1 MDLAQIVK
9 VARGD
14 APADLVL
21 RNAKLINVYTSEIY
35 ETDVVIAGDKVIAL
49 GPDYQARDEIDLAGR
64 YVAPGF
70 IDGHVH
76 IESSMVTPPQFARV
90 VVPRGTTTVV
100 SDPHEIANVCG
111 LPGIHYMLDAS
122 EKLPL
127 TVYANAS
134 SCVPATQMGTA
145 GAALDAA
152 QLATLL
158 DHPRVLGLAEMMNY
172 PGLILGDP
180 AVLAKMEAFQG
191 RIIDGHSPGVSGKW
205 LNAYIAAGVD
215 SDHECVT
222 PQEMTERLRRGMYV
236 FLREATG
243 AHNLL
248 DLLPAVTPEN
258 SRRCCLCTDDRH
270 PADLLDEGHI
280 DHLVRMTIAY
290 GLDPVTAIRMATLN
304 TAERFRLYDRGAIAP
319 GKRADL
325 VVFTDLQDI
334 QAELVF
340 SGGRLVAQD
349 GAPDSE
355 SGPWIRRA
363 HHRWHDPQ
371 VDDAP
376 VRDTVHVD
384 WDRMDAHAFQI
395 HADGTKARVIGV
407 IENQI
412 ITEHLI
418 ETVTRSHD
426 GYAVADPE
434 RDMLK
439 MAVIERHQGTG
450 NVGMGFIRGMGL
462 QAGALAAS
470 VAHDHHNIVVVG
482 ADDASMLTATRTVGE
497 MGGGFVAVNG
507 EKVLARLPLPIA
519 GLMSDQP
526 MQQVRSDLDTLVI
539 NSVALGTDL
548 RDPFMVL
555 GFMALEVIPTL
566 KLTDQGLVDVEQF
579 KPVELFVDSA
589 SSPQV
594 DSASSP
600 QVE

>member
-9 VARGD
+9 IARGD
-14 APADLVL
+14 APADWVL
-21 RNAKLINVYTSEIY
+21 RNAKLINVYTGEIY
-35 ETDVVIAGDKVIAL
+35 ETDLVIAGDKVVAL
-49 GPDYQARDEIDLAGR
+49 GPDYEAREEIDLAGR

-100 SDPHEIANVCG
+100 SDPHEIANVLG

-122 EKLPL
+122 AELPL
-127 TVYANAS
+127 TVYVNAS

-145 GAALDAA
+145 GAALDAD

-180 AVLAKMEAFQG
+180 SVLAKMEAFQG

-205 LNAYIAAGVD
+205 LNAYIAAGVG
-215 SDHECVT
+215 SEHECVT

-270 PADLLDEGHI
+270 PADLLDDGHI
-280 DHLVRMTIAY
+280 DHLVRMAISE

-304 TAERFRLYDRGAIAP
+304 TAEWFRLHDRGAVAP

-325 VVFTDLQDI
+325 VIFADLQDI

-349 GAPDSE
+349 GAPT
-355 SGPWIRRA
+355 GP
-363 HHRWHDPQ
+363 WHDPD
-371 VDDAP
+371 VDDAL
-376 VRDTVHVD
+376 VRDTVHINEE
-384 WDRMDAHAFQI
+384 RMDAHTFDIPAN
-395 HADGTKARVIGV
+395 GTKARVIGV

-418 ETVTRSHD
+418 ETVARD
-426 GYAVADPE
+426 NGYAVTDPE
-434 RDMLK
+434 RDLLK

-450 NVGMGFIRGMGL
+450 NVGLGFIRGMGL

-482 ADDASMLTATRTVGE
+482 ADDASMLTAARAVGE

-507 EKVLARLPLPIA
+507 EQVLARLPLPIA

-526 MQQVRSDLDTLVI
+526 MRQVRHDLDTLVI

-548 RDPFMVL
+548 HDPFMVL
-555 GFMALEVIPTL
+555 GFMALEVIPSL

-579 KPVELFVDSA
+579 KPVELFV
-589 SSPQV
+589 
-594 DSASSP
+594 
-600 QVE
+600 E